1 MYKNEGFGSLYRGVV
16 LNAFAGA
23 LANSIFF
30 YVYSDGKKRY
40 NYDPE
45 KPFALSTIFISQRA
59 GLASMAL
66 TTPFWTVKT
75 RVVLFQEY
83 NQQNGAVNKS
93 HEILKHV
100 VKDMYYN
107 EGIKSFYRG
116 FVPSLFMSVYGV
128 I

>member
-1 MYKNEGFGSLYRGVV
+1 MYPLENVKFRFQASNLAKNNPIPAYRGIYDAISQMYNKEGFGSLYRGVV

-30 YVYSDGKKRY
+30 YIYSDGKKRY

-45 KPFALSTIFISQRA
+45 KPFAFNTIFISQRA
-59 GLASMAL
+59 GLASMAI

-83 NQQNGAVNKS
+83 N
-93 HEILKHV
+93 
-100 VKDMYYN
+100 
-107 EGIKSFYRG
+107 
-116 FVPSLFMSVYGV
+116 
-128 I
+128 